1 MLKCYVI
8 MVYPLLNTMNNFEFK
23 KKNFFFQIRKFYYI
37 MANSKVSST
46 ATARLK
52 QDYMR
57 LQRDPVSNF

>member
-1 MLKCYVI
+1 
-8 MVYPLLNTMNNFEFK
+8 
-23 KKNFFFQIRKFYYI
+23 

>member
-1 MLKCYVI
+1 
-8 MVYPLLNTMNNFEFK
+8 
-23 KKNFFFQIRKFYYI
+23 

-57 LQRDPVSNF
+57 LQRDPVSNFQFVYT